1 MNNPFLE
8 DGFLTPNASINKVII
23 EKMPTDK
30 VKQDLQGKAALDI
43 FSTELFIEE
52 IKKNSQAL
60 KIELANI
67 EEKLLPQYFNEC
79 LEDEDLLIKSKAEE
93 IIKMFG
99 ERLAVILLTLKKGEK
114 INRLKRKDWDDN
126 HWEYWK
132 SIRNIILVG
141 GLSSSKIG
149 EKLKFYV
156 EKIFK
161 DSDEEGYKIILN
173 EDPANS
179 GIKGC
184 ASYIQ
189 REKEE
194 KLYLIFDCG
203 HTFIKRS
210 LVRMQEKEVKE
221 IIKLDKV
228 LSKHVECEF
237 ESFEKEKI
245 KAEELHE
252 YLTDSIINTIKYASA
267 QSLIIGNNIAIS
279 VANYVKNGLFANRGG
294 YGKLRLIASNYEEYL
309 SDAIYKKLGV
319 RFKISLIHDGTA
331 MAAAFSKYEKS
342 VCISLGTSFG
352 VGFPIDAN

>member
-1 MNNPFLE
+1 MNNPFLQE
-8 DGFLTPNASINKVII
+8 GFLTPNASINKLTI
-23 EKMPTDK
+23 EMMPTDK

-43 FSTELFIEE
+43 FSTGLFIEE
-52 IKKNSQAL
+52 IKKNNQAL
-60 KIELANI
+60 NIELESI
-67 EEKLLPQYFNEC
+67 EEKMLPQYLNEC
-79 LEDEDLLIKSKAEE
+79 LQDDDFQVKSKAEE
-93 IIKMFG
+93 IVKLFG

-126 HWEYWK
+126 HWDYWK

-141 GLSSSKIG
+141 GLSSSLIG

-156 EKIFK
+156 EKVFI
-161 DSDEEGYKIILN
+161 DSNEEGYKIILN
-173 EDPANS
+173 EDPSNS

-189 REKEE
+189 GEKEE

-221 IIKLDKV
+221 IIKIDKV

-237 ESFEKEKI
+237 ESFEKEKN

-252 YLTDSIINTIKYASA
+252 YLKDLIINTIKYSSE
-267 QSLIIGNNIAIS
+267 QPLNIGNHIVIS
-279 VANYVKNGLFANRGG
+279 VANYVKKGLFADRGG

-309 SDAIYKKLGV
+309 ANVIYEKLGG
-319 RFKISLIHDGTA
+319 RFKISLVHDGTA
-331 MAAAFSKYEKS
+331 MAAAFSKYEKA

-352 VGFPIDAN
+352 VGFPIDTN